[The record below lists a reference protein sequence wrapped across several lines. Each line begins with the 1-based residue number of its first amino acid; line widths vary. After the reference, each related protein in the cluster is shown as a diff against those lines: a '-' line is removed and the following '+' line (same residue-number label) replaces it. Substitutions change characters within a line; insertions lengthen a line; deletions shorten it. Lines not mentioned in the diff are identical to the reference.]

1 MDNNTLTLY
10 KASAGSGKTFTLA
23 VSYIAMLVREP
34 GSYSRILAVTFTN
47 KATAEMKRR
56 ILSQLYGIGRCL
68 PSSEPYLAKV
78 REMTGGR
85 YDDGE
90 IRRRCNLA
98 LDMILQ
104 DYGHFRI
111 ETIDGFF
118 QSILR
123 GLARE
128 LQLGAGLSIELDT
141 ELVIGNAVDSFL
153 QNLEGDKKAIRQV
166 VRFIEDNIEGDR
178 NWSVERKLK
187 SFAGQLYKE
196 VFMQNSALFEEVMQ
210 DPGIFDNYRKE
221 LDSYLDKSTENNRD
235 AVRELGRRCTE
246 MAGGI
251 TLASNPG
258 NIVTYMLDGSFLDRK
273 IRESKTIANC
283 IDDSSQ
289 VFTAATRKKFG
300 GAAQTAAAGI
310 SELFA
315 QARDL
320 FDSMVQTRNS
330 IVSALKYLHEMGLLM
345 DIRRKIEEQNREN
358 GRFVLADTASLLNR
372 LHEGDTSFVFEK
384 TGSITSN
391 VMIDEFQD
399 TSRLQW
405 NNLCIL
411 LRECLSQGC
420 GCLAVGDVKQSIYRW
435 RGSDWNIF
443 NTEIERTLASFS
455 PKTEPL
461 NTNRRSLPGI
471 IEFNNR
477 LFPKAAETMAARYRE
492 QFGQEH
498 DDLVRAYL
506 DVTQKTSKDG
516 GTGWIHVILPG
527 QAGETSDEDPVPALV
542 EAEIDRLAGQG
553 VSQKDITILC
563 RKGRDIRA
571 LAEYFTTRC
580 TKYKVTSAEAF
591 TLGASFTVRII
602 TNVMR
607 WLENPKDTA
616 SLAQAVWEWQHHVMH
631 STLPM
636 QQILE
641 SDFKS
646 LLPDAIS
653 LHTDSLKGLG
663 LYDLAVR
670 LFSILGLE
678 NAQGQDAYNMCFLDS
693 LRHFSSQQ
701 PCDLASFNRHWE
713 TRMCS
718 QPIPE
723 TQRDGIMLMT
733 IHKSK
738 GLEFHSVIIPYCNWK
753 MVENSSTYKPQQ
765 LWVKPGQEPF
775 NRLKLLPVEFTSR
788 LEDSAFHDDYRT
800 EAGLQAVDNLNLLY
814 VAFTRAG
821 CNLSVVCTDGKATAG
836 TREPAAK
843 PLLLGAGELI
853 RESMLSG
860 GMLSSP
866 QDAEYESGTVV
877 ASDLEKK
884 GNGGDNPFEPCE
896 IPVTCKL
903 HSYPM
908 QAQFK
913 QSGQSDRFV
922 HLSGDDADAESRDR
936 FIETGK
942 LMHALFSKIE
952 TAGQAD
958 HEIDDMLAQGLLE
971 SSSKADALKAQVH
984 GFLKNEWAK
993 DWFGGTYTLFN
1004 ETPVLFREN
1013 GQLQNRRPDRVM
1025 VRDGAATVVDF
1036 KFGNERED
1044 YMHQVAQYAEL
1055 LEKMGYK
1062 PVRAYIWYV
1071 YTGKIIDALKS

>member
-98 LDMILQ
+98 MDMILQ

-128 LQLGAGLSIELDT
+128 LQLGGNLSLELDT
-141 ELVIGNAVDSFL
+141 DLVIGNAVDSFL
-153 QNLEGDKKAIRQV
+153 QDLGHDKKAIRQV
-166 VRFIEDNIEGDR
+166 VRFIEENIEGDR
-178 NWSVERKLK
+178 NWSVEEQLK
-187 SFAGQLYKE
+187 SFAGQLFKE

-210 DPGIFDNYRKE
+210 DPGIFENYRNE
-221 LDSYLDKSTENNRD
+221 LGSYLDKSIEDNRNT
-235 AVRELGRRCTE
+235 AMELGRRCME

-251 TLASNPG
+251 KLASNPG
-258 NIVTYMLDGSFLDRK
+258 NIVTYLLDGSFLDRK

-283 IDDSSQ
+283 IDDASK
-289 VFTAATRKKFG
+289 VFTADTRKKFG

-310 SELFA
+310 SDLFA
-315 QARDL
+315 QARAL
-320 FDSMVQTRNS
+320 FDSMVQIRNS
-330 IVSALKYLHEMGLLM
+330 VESALKYLHEMSLLL

-384 TGSITSN
+384 TGSFTRHI
-391 VMIDEFQD
+391 MIDEFQD

-443 NTEIERTLASFS
+443 NTEIEHTLASFS

-477 LFPKAAETMAARYRE
+477 LFPKAAGTMAARYRE

-498 DDLVRAYL
+498 DDLVRAYQ
-506 DVTQKTSKDG
+506 DVRQEISKDG
-516 GTGWIHVILPG
+516 NTGWVHVILPG
-527 QAGETSDEDPVPALV
+527 QTGEPSDEDPVPALV
-542 EAEIDRLAGQG
+542 EAEIDRLVGQG

-616 SLAQAVWEWQHHVMH
+616 SLAQAVWEWQHHVMS
-631 STLPM
+631 STLSM

-641 SDFKS
+641 SHFKA
-646 LLPDAIS
+646 LLPKEIS
-653 LHTDSLKGLG
+653 QHTDSLKGLG

-670 LFSILGLE
+670 LFNILGLE
-678 NAQGQDAYNMCFLDS
+678 NAHGQDAYNMCFLDN
-693 LRHFSSQQ
+693 LRHFSAQQ
-701 PCDLASFNRHWE
+701 PCDLATFNRHWE

-738 GLEFHSVIIPYCNWK
+738 GLEFHSVIVPYCNWK
-753 MVENSSTYKPQQ
+753 MVENSSTFKPQQ
-765 LWVKPGQEPF
+765 LWVKPGHEPF

-788 LEDSAFHDDYRT
+788 LEDSVFHDDYRS

-821 CNLSVVCTDGKATAG
+821 ANLSIICTSGKKS
-836 TREPAAK
+836 TRESTDSK
-843 PLLLGAGELI
+843 PLLLDAGQLI
-853 RESMLSG
+853 QDSMLSE

-866 QDAEYESGTVV
+866 DITEFESGTVV
-877 ASDLEKK
+877 ASAPEKK
-884 GNGGDNPFEPCE
+884 SDGSDNPFEPRE

-903 HSYPM
+903 HSYSM

-942 LMHALFSKIE
+942 LMHDLFSKIE

-958 HEIDDMLAQGLLE
+958 REIDDMLAQGLLE
-971 SSSKADALKAQVH
+971 SRDKSDALKAQVRKY
-984 GFLKNEWAK
+984 LENDYAK
-993 DWFGGTYTLFN
+993 DWFGGSYTLFN